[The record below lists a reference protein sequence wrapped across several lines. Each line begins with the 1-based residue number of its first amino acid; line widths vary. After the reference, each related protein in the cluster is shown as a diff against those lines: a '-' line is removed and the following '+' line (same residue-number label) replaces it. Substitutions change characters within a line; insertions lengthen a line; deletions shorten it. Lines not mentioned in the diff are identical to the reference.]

1 MTTKNIISG
10 FQSTGLFQVDVTPE
24 SFFNPKEL
32 MDYKK
37 SRALVPYTQHPDVN
51 KTVCMP
57 TLGPTL
63 ETPVSKTNLPGPS
76 HIKDVTPKEQTP
88 VKTQAQISPGTLT
101 GTIEIFAARMTNNK
115 QSSRVLSENERKERK
130 IACLKPERYGEVL
143 TSEQVLAKMKE
154 AEEIIE
160 DERKNVGKQRK
171 KLLKAKPWIKKKVDF

>member
-76 HIKDVTPKEQTP
+76 HIMDVTPKEQTP
-88 VKTQAQISPGTLT
+88 VKTPQAKISPGTLT
-101 GTIEIFAARMTNNK
+101 GIIEMFAARMTNNK
-115 QSSRVLSENERKERK
+115 QSSRVPYENKRKERK
-130 IACLKPERYGEVL
+130 IVCLKPERYGEVL

-154 AEEIIE
+154 L
-160 DERKNVGKQRK
+160 K
-171 KLLKAKPWIKKKVDF
+171 K

>member
-10 FQSTGLFQVDVTPE
+10 FHSTGLFQVDVTPE

-76 HIKDVTPKEQTP
+76 HIKDVMPKEQTP
-88 VKTQAQISPGTLT
+88 VKTPQAQISPGTLT

-115 QSSRVLSENERKERK
+115 QSSRVPSENERKERK
-130 IACLKPERYGEVL
+130 IACLKPERCGEVL

-160 DERKNVGKQRK
+160 DERKKILANKEK
-171 KLLKAKPWIKKKVDF
+171 NF